1 MKQFFNVLSFELSNY
16 FKNKGYLITTILIS
30 ILLIVG
36 LSLPSVFDMSKLIPQ
51 LSSNNSEI
59 TENTEKGDESKDKTN
74 YIIMDTN
81 NIISDKNILETAF
94 PNSTWTIVNSKDEA
108 ENLIKSGD
116 AKAGFI
122 VESLNKYSYLVDNS
136 GFTDTNQMIF
146 ENILST
152 LNQIEYAQ
160 NNNLNI
166 DELQSVINIQF
177 ESEIN
182 ILGKDSA
189 GNFFYVY
196 IFIFAMYMMILLY
209 GQLIAVSVTSEKS
222 NRAIEVLV
230 TSANSNSLIFGK
242 VIGAALASFLQ
253 VAIILGSGMISY
265 TLNSKAWNGLLD
277 GVFKVPS
284 NILLTFIIFGSIGYL
299 FYSFI
304 FGALGAL
311 VSKTEDISSS
321 IGPVT
326 MIFVVVFFI
335 SMFGLTNSDSLLIKI
350 ASFIPFSSSMTMLI
364 RVSLGTVS
372 NIEIIISFIMLLLS
386 TILTALGAAKIYRL
400 GTLMYGNPI
409 KLKNALKWFK
419 KEKISNKLTLIF

>member
-16 FKNKGYLITTILIS
+16 FKNKGYMISTILFS
-30 ILLIVG
+30 LLLIVG
-36 LSLPSVFDMSKLIPQ
+36 LSLPSFFDMSKLIPQ
-51 LSSNNSEI
+51 LSQHNLESSESI
-59 TENTEKGDESKDKTN
+59 DETSKKDKTN
-74 YIIMDTN
+74 YVIMDTN
-81 NIISDKNILETAF
+81 NIISDKSVLETVF
-94 PNSTWTIVNSKDEA
+94 PNSNWTIVSSKNEA
-108 ENLIKSGD
+108 ENIIKSGD

-122 VESLNKYSYLVDNS
+122 IESVNKYSYLVDNLS
-136 GFTDTNQMIF
+136 FTDNNQI
-146 ENILST
+146 ILESLLSS
-152 LNQIEYAQ
+152 LNQQIYAS
-160 NNNLNI
+160 NHNLDIN
-166 DELQSVINIQF
+166 DLQSVINPSF
-177 ESEIN
+177 DYDVT
-182 ILGKDSA
+182 ILGKDSSN
-189 GNFFYVY
+189 NFFYVY
-196 IFIFAMYMMILLY
+196 ILVFAMYMMILLY

-230 TSANSNSLIFGK
+230 TSASSNSLIFGK

-265 TLNSKAWNGLLD
+265 TLNSKSWNGLLD
-277 GVFKVPS
+277 GVFKIPS

-326 MIFVVVFFI
+326 MIFVIVFFI

-364 RVSLGTVS
+364 RVALGTVS
-372 NIEIIISFIMLLLS
+372 NIEIIISFIILLIS

-419 KEKISNKLTLIF
+419 K

>member
-36 LSLPSVFDMSKLIPQ
+36 LSLPSFFDMSKLIPQ

-59 TENTEKGDESKDKTN
+59 IENSEEGDESKDKTS

-81 NIISDKNILETAF
+81 NIISNKSILETAF

-166 DELQSVINIQF
+166 DELQSVINIPF
-177 ESEIN
+177 ESEIS

-189 GNFFYVY
+189 SNFFYVY
-196 IFIFAMYMMILLY
+196 IFVFAMYMMILLY

-253 VAIILGSGMISY
+253 VAIILGSGMITY

-364 RVSLGTVS
+364 RVALGTVS
-372 NIEIIISFIMLLLS
+372 NIEVIISFIILLLS

-419 KEKISNKLTLIF
+419 KEKTS

>member
-16 FKNKGYLITTILIS
+16 FKNKGYMITTILFS
-30 ILLIVG
+30 IILVIG
-36 LSLPSVFDMSKLIPQ
+36 LSLPSFFDMSKLIPQ
-51 LSSNNSEI
+51 LAPISSEDPSSSVTPDEVI
-59 TENTEKGDESKDKTN
+59 DENKAN
-74 YIIMDTN
+74 YVIVDNN
-81 NIISDKNILETAF
+81 NILPDLNTLETAF
-94 PNSTWTIVNSKDEA
+94 TNSSWTKVNTTAEA
-108 ENLIKSGD
+108 ENIIKAGD
-116 AKAGFI
+116 AEAGFI
-122 VESLNKYSYLVDNS
+122 LESLNKYSYLVDNS

-146 ENILST
+146 ENLLSS
-152 LNQIEYAQ
+152 LNQQTYAIEH
-160 NNNLNI
+160 NLDIN
-166 DELQSVINIQF
+166 DLQSVIYPSF
-177 ESEIN
+177 ESDVT

-189 GNFFYVY
+189 NNFFYVY

-230 TSANSNSLIFGK
+230 TSASSNSLIFGK
-242 VIGAALASFLQ
+242 VIAAALASFLQ
-253 VAIILGSGMISY
+253 VGIILASGMITYS
-265 TLNSKAWNGLLD
+265 LNSKAWNGILD

-284 NILLTFIIFGSIGYL
+284 NILLTFILFGAIGYL

-304 FGALGAL
+304 FGALGSL

-321 IGPVT
+321 IGPIT
-326 MIFVVVFFI
+326 IIFVIVFFI

-364 RVSLGTVS
+364 RVAMGTVS
-372 NIEIIISFIMLLLS
+372 NLEIIISFIILLIS

-409 KLKNALKWFK
+409 KLRNALKWFK
-419 KEKISNKLTLIF
+419 KEKIS

>member
-30 ILLIVG
+30 ILLILG
-36 LSLPSVFDMSKLIPQ
+36 LSLPSLFDMSKLIPQ

-59 TENTEKGDESKDKTN
+59 TENIEEINESKDKTN
-74 YIIMDTN
+74 YVIMDTN
-81 NIISDKNILETAF
+81 NIISDKSVLETAF
-94 PNSTWTIVNSKDEA
+94 PNSNWTIVNSKDEA

-136 GFTDTNQMIF
+136 GFTDTNQIIF

-152 LNQIEYAQ
+152 LNQIEYAE

-166 DELQSVINIQF
+166 DELQSVINIPF
-177 ESEIN
+177 ESEIS

-189 GNFFYVY
+189 SNFFYVY

-230 TSANSNSLIFGK
+230 TSASSNSLIFGK
-242 VIGAALASFLQ
+242 VIGAALSSFLQ

-277 GVFKVPS
+277 GVFKIPS

-321 IGPVT
+321 IGPIT
-326 MIFVVVFFI
+326 MIFVIVFLI

-364 RVSLGTVS
+364 RVALGTVS
-372 NIEIIISFIMLLLS
+372 NIEIIISFIILLLS
-386 TILTALGAAKIYRL
+386 TILIAIGAAKIYRL

-419 KEKISNKLTLIF
+419 KEKIS

>member
-409 KLKNALKWFK
+409 KLKNALKWLK
-419 KEKISNKLTLIF
+419 VKGN

>member
-36 LSLPSVFDMSKLIPQ
+36 LSLPSFFDMSKLIPQ

-59 TENTEKGDESKDKTN
+59 TENSENEDESKDKTS

-81 NIISDKNILETAF
+81 NIISDKSILETAF
-94 PNSTWTIVNSKDEA
+94 PNSTWTIVNSKTEA

-166 DELQSVINIQF
+166 QSVINIPF
-177 ESEIN
+177 ESEIS
-182 ILGKDSA
+182 ILGNDSA
-189 GNFFYVY
+189 SNFFYVY
-196 IFIFAMYMMILLY
+196 IFVFAMYMMILLY

-253 VAIILGSGMISY
+253 VAIILGSSMITY

-364 RVSLGTVS
+364 RVALGTVS
-372 NIEIIISFIMLLLS
+372 NIEVIISFIILLLS

-419 KEKISNKLTLIF
+419 KEKTS

>member
-36 LSLPSVFDMSKLIPQ
+36 LSLPSFFDMSKLIPQ

-59 TENTEKGDESKDKTN
+59 TENSEEGDESKDKTS

-81 NIISDKNILETAF
+81 NIISDKSILETAF

-166 DELQSVINIQF
+166 DELQSVINIPF
-177 ESEIN
+177 ESEIS

-189 GNFFYVY
+189 SNFFYVY
-196 IFIFAMYMMILLY
+196 IFVFAMYMMILLY

-253 VAIILGSGMISY
+253 VAIILGSSMITY

-364 RVSLGTVS
+364 RVALGTVS
-372 NIEIIISFIMLLLS
+372 NIEIIISFIILLLS

-419 KEKISNKLTLIF
+419 KEKTS